1 MLKSTDY
8 ECGYVDVRDDF
19 GDYGTVGFYALHKD
33 TDTLLHFLFSC
44 RTIGQGVEQYVY
56 ASLGHPQLAT
66 VGVVINPV
74 TEAPAPR
81 WINQDT
87 GKGSSSQKDIG
98 GGKIL
103 FKGPCELENT
113 LHYIQSSDRIER
125 EFTYVKEGTNRTY
138 FAHNHSA
145 HILDLLLNDEEKREM
160 LEDCAFVDDAML
172 EGKFFSGEYEWIV
185 LSTFLESDFG
195 VYHKVTNP
203 RIKVVIGG
211 WDKPITNEENRSH
224 YQIKDESQPYYSLS
238 DEEIDRFVSQYVF
251 DGYTYTRDPF

>member
-1 MLKSTDY
+1 
-8 ECGYVDVRDDF
+8 
-19 GDYGTVGFYALHKD
+19 
-33 TDTLLHFLFSC
+33 
-44 RTIGQGVEQYVY
+44 
-56 ASLGHPQLAT
+56 
-66 VGVVINPV
+66 
-74 TEAPAPR
+74 
-81 WINQDT
+81 
-87 GKGSSSQKDIG
+87 
-98 GGKIL
+98 
-103 FKGPCELENT
+103 
-113 LHYIQSSDRIER
+113 
-125 EFTYVKEGTNRTY
+125 
-138 FAHNHSA
+138 
-145 HILDLLLNDEEKREM
+145 M

-251 DGYTYTRDPF
+251 DGYTTPQQYLSFLDNASDRLPGQTKLCLILGATKSHEDEMKVRLHRELNNAIKSYAENHPRIRYVELDNCIESREDYTNQINHFKKIVYYRLAQEIIRVVGESKGKGLQNTSRFFVYLDGIAWWMSRHMKEGGGIKTFLRKAYRRVKGVDR